1 MTSTFNLF
9 FNSIFQFLFWY
20 HVWCFFQTL
29 HAWLSVFMMQLMVF
43 IYKFNAV
50 FDLVRQYCVIN
61 VSGSCCDG
69 AAVSH
74 NETFQQGQWKRL
86 KSLFILLVMFGY
98 IAQNRCIFPYT
109 WCLYLKQNLINIPTV
124 FSKRLLSVFTYRVMR
139 WVSCKGRVEALP
151 RKWRAISS
159 GLDSKGKIPT
169 CGKRVSNKTNM

>member
-1 MTSTFNLF
+1 MFCIKLLNWYLLLTFF

-124 FSKRLLSVFTYRVMR
+124 FSKRLLSLFTYRVMR
-139 WVSCKGRVEALP
+139 WVTVARDAWRRYQGSDERFLP
-151 RKWRAISS
+151 
-159 GLDSKGKIPT
+159 D
-169 CGKRVSNKTNM
+169 